1 VLYAVHRHAID
12 EGVDMSMFSRFRNR
26 TAAAQKRTSRD
37 LARALRTAPTRA
49 SREELLLLQNR

>member
-1 VLYAVHRHAID
+1 
-12 EGVDMSMFSRFRNR
+12 MSILGTFRNR
-26 TAAAQKRTSRD
+26 TRNSNKRASRE

>member
-1 VLYAVHRHAID
+1 
-12 EGVDMSMFSRFRNR
+12 MSILGKLRRSHDPR
-26 TAAAQKRTSRD
+26 KRTRLE

>member
-1 VLYAVHRHAID
+1 
-12 EGVDMSMFSRFRNR
+12 MSRIRTFRSRSRS
-26 TAAAQKRTSRD
+26 TAKRTRLD

>member
-1 VLYAVHRHAID
+1 VLQQVQPAPID
-12 EGVDMSMFSRFRNR
+12 EGVDMSILGKIRRPQGNR
-26 TAAAQKRTSRD
+26 KRTSLE

>member
-1 VLYAVHRHAID
+1 
-12 EGVDMSMFSRFRNR
+12 MSILGKLRRPNHNR
-26 TAAAQKRTSRD
+26 KRTSLE

>member
-1 VLYAVHRHAID
+1 
-12 EGVDMSMFSRFRNR
+12 MSILGKLRRPHTPNR
-26 TAAAQKRTSRD
+26 RRTSME

>member
-1 VLYAVHRHAID
+1 MLEQTYTAPID
-12 EGVDMSMFSRFRNR
+12 EGVDMSIIGKLRRPSDNR
-26 TAAAQKRTSRD
+26 KRTSRE

>member
-1 VLYAVHRHAID
+1 MHTAPID
-12 EGVDMSMFSRFRNR
+12 EGVDMSILGKLRRPHDTTR
-26 TAAAQKRTSRD
+26 KRTSLE

>member
-1 VLYAVHRHAID
+1 MLQQVQPAPID
-12 EGVDMSMFSRFRNR
+12 EGVDMSILGKLRRPNHNR
-26 TAAAQKRTSRD
+26 KRTSLE

>member
-1 VLYAVHRHAID
+1 MTMI
-12 EGVDMSMFSRFRNR
+12 SRFRNR
-26 TAAAQKRTSRD
+26 PGSSSKRTSRD

>member
-1 VLYAVHRHAID
+1 VLHKTYTAPID
-12 EGVDMSMFSRFRNR
+12 EGVDMSILGKLRRSHDPR
-26 TAAAQKRTSRD
+26 KRTSLE